1 VKTQGLLKENAK
13 AAPWILD
20 PTAAD
25 ARVCR
30 GPRHELG
37 SRVHSGLPI
46 QNEGVRDLC
55 RPCKILGP
63 WTRACGM
70 RRRRRQRQGRR
81 GGASPEIRRRTLSC
95 CSGRHFVRAW
105 ALRVDGEHASKPR
118 GQGDGV
124 GIHGSRCRKR
134 ADRPRRRAHGG
145 GLIVQGRE
153 IRAGE
158 TLLTTSRSVGRAH
171 GQRGSGSEGV

>member
-1 VKTQGLLKENAK
+1 
-13 AAPWILD
+13 LD

-25 ARVCR
+25 ARVCC
-30 GPRHELG
+30 GPRRELG
-37 SRVHSGLPI
+37 SRVHSGPPT
-46 QNEGVRDLC
+46 QNEGVRDPC

-70 RRRRRQRQGRR
+70 RRRCRRRQGRR

-95 CSGRHFVRAW
+95 CSGCHFARVW
-105 ALRVDGEHASKPR
+105 ALRIAGEHASKPR
-118 GQGDGV
+118 GSGGWC
-124 GIHGSRCRKR
+124 GH
-134 ADRPRRRAHGG
+134 PRRPAPEEGGSASPASPWG
-145 GLIVQGRE
+145 GLNVQGRE

-171 GQRGSGSEGV
+171 GRRGSGSEGVRRRRRLGRRSGRRGP